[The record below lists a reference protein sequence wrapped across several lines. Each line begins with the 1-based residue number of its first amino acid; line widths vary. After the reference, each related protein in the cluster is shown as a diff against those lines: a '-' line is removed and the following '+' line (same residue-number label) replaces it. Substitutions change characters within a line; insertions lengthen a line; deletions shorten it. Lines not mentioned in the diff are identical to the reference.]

1 MTIEISNEPIKL
13 EVAEAIEKIAMALK
27 YLGNGDAS
35 TTMGA
40 IEAHGM
46 AIKESAETI
55 SSALESIASSIDNL
69 ASAIRES
76 DFHE

>member
-1 MTIEISNEPIKL
+1 MAIVISNDSIKL

-46 AIKESAETI
+46 AIKESSETI
-55 SSALESIASSIDNL
+55 SSSLNSIAIAL
-69 ASAIRES
+69 TEIAIAIREC
-76 DFHE
+76 DFHD